1 VGFSDILWHRLLR
14 RPYRLDFIEAGQ
26 GRQTVVLL
34 HGLAASKDIWR
45 GLIEEL
51 PPGRWRV
58 IAPDLLGFGA
68 SPKPQ
73 WGRYT
78 VQDHARTVLAL
89 LKRQRVD
96 GPLTI
101 VGHSMGC
108 LVATHLAAIKPKL
121 VKRLILYEPPLLGE
135 VPDFPNHGKRSA
147 RYKAL
152 FAYIASHPELAHVEN
167 KLMWRMARKISG
179 LHLSK
184 EEWYPFEQSLRN
196 TILEQRAFYELKGV
210 SVPTDIV
217 YGRLDFVVIRQ
228 GVQEIFHAN
237 KHIKLHAVTDMHG
250 LSNRSARYLAG
261 LLENRP
267 RHRPGKGT
275 KTQHWEH

>member
-1 VGFSDILWHRLLR
+1 MGFFDTLWHRLLR
-14 RPYRLDFIEAGQ
+14 RPYRLDFTEAGQ

-45 GLIEEL
+45 ELIEEL
-51 PPGRWRV
+51 PPKHWRI

-78 VQDHARTVLAL
+78 VQEHTRNVLAL
-89 LKRQRVD
+89 LRRQRVD
-96 GPLTI
+96 GPLYI

-108 LVATHLAAIKPKL
+108 LVAAHLAATKPTL

-135 VPDFPNHGKRSA
+135 VPDFPSHGKRSA
-147 RYKAL
+147 RYRAL
-152 FAYIASHPELAHVEN
+152 FEYIASHPELAHVEN
-167 KLMWRMARKISG
+167 KLMWRVARKLSG

-196 TILEQRAFYELKGV
+196 TILEQRTYYELKGV

-228 GVQEIFHAN
+228 GVQEIFQAN
-237 KHIKLHAVTDMHG
+237 KNIKLHLVTDMHG
-250 LSNRSARYLAG
+250 ISVRSARYLAE
-261 LLENRP
+261 LLESTRRRHAGP
-267 RHRPGKGT
+267 RY
-275 KTQHWEH
+275 